1 VVLGS
6 LSAGAAFIHFA
17 VAPEHFREDFR
28 FGLFFVGVATLQLAW
43 GAAILS
49 GESRTLYSG
58 AAVGNALV
66 LSVWAVSRT
75 TGVPFGPDPWTPE
88 SIALLDGVAT
98 AYEAVIV
105 AGSLYS
111 LGEDSAIRPRRAAVK
126 PGRRSGIIV
135 YILPALA
142 FLLGGG
148 HDQGLG
154 IVPHLD
160 VHPGHHLFHLVFFG
174 GASLIFVLYMA
185 FLVWENG
192 WPKFSWRLD
201 PDAFER
207 R

>member
-28 FGLFFVGVATLQLAW
+28 FGLFFMVVATLQLAW

-66 LSVWAVSRT
+66 LTVWAVSRT
-75 TGVPFGPDPWTPE
+75 TGVPFGPNPWTPE
-88 SIALLDGVAT
+88 GIALLDGVAT

-105 AGSLYS
+105 AGSLYL
-111 LGEDSAIRPRRAAVK
+111 LGEGSAIRQPSAAVK
-126 PGRRSGIIV
+126 PRPRSAIIV
-135 YILPALA
+135 YVLPALTF
-142 FLLGGG
+142 FLGSS
-148 HDQGLG
+148 HDHGLG
-154 IVPHLD
+154 LVPRLDLHL
-160 VHPGHHLFHLVFFG
+160 GHHLFHLVFFG
-174 GASLIFVLYMA
+174 GASLIFALYVA

-201 PDAFER
+201 PHALER